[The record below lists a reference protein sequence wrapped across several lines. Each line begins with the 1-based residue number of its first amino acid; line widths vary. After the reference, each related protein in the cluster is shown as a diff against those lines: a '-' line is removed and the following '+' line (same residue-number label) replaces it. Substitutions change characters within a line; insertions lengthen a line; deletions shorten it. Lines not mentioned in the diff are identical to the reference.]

1 MMKQKKRLPKKV
13 TLKNLL
19 TNEIVNGNMIT
30 EETIDGKQFFVIERN
45 GIVTK
50 LNKHAFIVM
59 NGHSE

>member
-30 EETIDGKQFFVIERN
+30 EETIDGKQFFVIERA
-45 GIVTK
+45 GTITK
-50 LNKHAFIVM
+50 LNKHAFIIM
-59 NGHSE
+59 NGHSK